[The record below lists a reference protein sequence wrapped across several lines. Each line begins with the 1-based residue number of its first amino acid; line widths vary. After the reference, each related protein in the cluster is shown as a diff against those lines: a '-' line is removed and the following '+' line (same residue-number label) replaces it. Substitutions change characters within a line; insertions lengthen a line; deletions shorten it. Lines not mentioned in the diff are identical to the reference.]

1 MSRTR
6 NRGAINLGL
15 FLVTLGLGWF
25 IFSNLNIGITPIV
38 FAYILII
45 AGVAIVLSVI
55 VTWRRASLP
64 VGGIAGAIVAGLI
77 LALFLTHG
85 LTLIQM
91 FGGGTG
97 VWAFRSQTAKSYSGS
112 ITSGKIYL
120 EVDNINGPVRVS
132 TWNRNEYSI
141 DLTIRAGGPSQT
153 GANAN
158 LANFKPSLDATQQE
172 GQQRLVL
179 RYDIGQTSRS
189 WYSVD
194 VTATL
199 PAAANTDLDLVSSN
213 GLIQVTNVN
222 GTTISLTTSNAR
234 LNLDHVYATTSI
246 TTGTSNAQVEGI
258 LQAPNTTV
266 STSNA
271 KITLTIPSTISG
283 NYTLSTSN
291 GAIALRVSPST
302 QVGYGVDLST
312 SNANI
317 NVTLSNITYSVNQR
331 TQVTGQ
337 TTGFTSLP
345 TRVILKAI
353 TSNAAIS
360 VAAG

>member
-1 MSRTR
+1 MSRIR
-6 NRGAINLGL
+6 NRGAISLGL
-15 FLVTLGLGWF
+15 FLVALGLGWF
-25 IFSNLNIGITPIV
+25 IFGNLNIEITPTV
-38 FAYILII
+38 FAYVLII
-45 AGVAIVLSVI
+45 AGAAIILSVI
-55 VTWRRASLP
+55 ATWRRASLP

-85 LTLIQM
+85 LTIIQM

-97 VWAFRSQTAKSYSGS
+97 VWPFNSQTTKSYSGS
-112 ITSGKIYL
+112 ITSGNIYL
-120 EVDNINGPVRVS
+120 EVNNINGPVRLS
-132 TWNRNEYSI
+132 TWNRAEYSV

-153 GANAN
+153 GANDN
-158 LANFKPSLDATQQE
+158 LANFKPSLDVTQQG

-189 WYSVD
+189 WYTVD
-194 VTATL
+194 VTAML
-199 PAAANTDLDLVSSN
+199 PSAANTDLSLVSSN

-222 GTTISLTTSNAR
+222 GTTMSFDTSNAR
-234 LNLDHVYATTSI
+234 LNLDHVYAATSI
-246 TTGTSNAQVEGI
+246 TAGTSNAQAEGTF
-258 LQAPNTTV
+258 QAPNTTV

-271 KITLTIPSTISG
+271 RISLSIPSTISG
-283 NYTLSTSN
+283 IYTLSTSN
-291 GAIALRVSPST
+291 GPIDLKVSPST
-302 QVGYGVDLST
+302 QVGYSVDLST

-317 NVTLSNITYSVNQR
+317 NVALSNISYSVNQR

-337 TTGFTSLP
+337 TTGFASLP
-345 TRVILKAI
+345 TRVSLKAI